1 MKIILLLVGKNDTS
15 WLRSAVETYEERLG
29 HYADYKRVE
38 LSELKSV
45 SGMSQQQIK
54 DKEGEGIL
62 KIVKVSDT
70 LILLD
75 ERGTLRTSEEF
86 ARYIEKHSVSGTR
99 NIIFVIGG
107 AYGFSEKVYQR
118 ADDMISL
125 SRMTFPHQMVRLVF
139 LEQLYRAHTIIKGEP
154 YHHK

>member
-38 LSELKSV
+38 LPELKSV

-75 ERGTLRTSEEF
+75 ERGTLRTSE
-86 ARYIEKHSVSGTR
+86 
-99 NIIFVIGG
+99 
-107 AYGFSEKVYQR
+107 
-118 ADDMISL
+118 
-125 SRMTFPHQMVRLVF
+125 
-139 LEQLYRAHTIIKGEP
+139 
-154 YHHK
+154 

>member
-1 MKIILLLVGKNDTS
+1 MKILLLLVGKNDTS
-15 WLRSAVETYEERLG
+15 WLRNAVETYEERLS

-38 LSELKSV
+38 LPELKGV

-54 DKEGEGIL
+54 EKEGEMIL
-62 KIVKVSDT
+62 KNVKLSDT

-75 ERGTLRTSEEF
+75 ERGSLRTSEEF
-86 ARYIEKHSVSGTR
+86 ARYIEKYTVSGTR
-99 NIIFVIGG
+99 NIIFVVGG